1 MPIQLPLIRGVPHKH
16 SGVVYL
22 KNSILQSKTDRC
34 PLSGNGCIQRYSFGK
49 NGSVTYDS
57 AEIRIPNAPFFTKGL
72 GEHSLAPLANFS
84 NTAVYSYNS
93 QIYSAFESK
102 PMVKLDPVNLNAIE
116 ECTFDNKH
124 CNFMSA
130 HSKFDSIHN
139 GMWTFSSLG
148 NSLKVMRM
156 DGDTMNTWC
165 SVHLP
170 ENMYVHDFLLTPS
183 HIVFPLFPIDLD
195 LMSLILGR
203 KSVIEAFR
211 FKTNEHLR
219 LLSIDRS
226 DPNNQTITDVPQ
238 ISNPVF
244 HIAGSLN
251 NLYLFATED
260 GFQFEHLKSAC
271 NYTST
276 CFQIEYDTHNAYIID
291 RLPTGDMPSY
301 FDGTLAYVNSDSLHV
316 KRLSSSCTTRP
327 FPNCILEEPQFVD
340 SLSILQ
346 IVHTGERTQLHII
359 DPYTMFSLS
368 IYELHKTV
376 PQGTHGTIIYER

>member
-16 SGVVYL
+16 TGLVYL
-22 KNSILQSKTDRC
+22 KNSILQSKTDRY
-34 PLSGNGCIQRYSFGK
+34 PLSGNGCIQRYSFGDK
-49 NGSVTYDS
+49 GSLIYDS
-57 AEIRIPNAPFFTKGL
+57 AEICIPNAPFFTKGL
-72 GEHSLAPLANFS
+72 GENSLAPLANFS

-116 ECTFDNKH
+116 ECTFDNMH

-139 GMWTFSSLG
+139 EMWSFSSLG
-148 NSLKVMRM
+148 NALKVLRM

-170 ENMYVHDFLLTPS
+170 ESMYVHDFLLTPS
-183 HIVFPLFPIDLD
+183 HIVFPLFPINLD

-203 KSVIEAFR
+203 KSVIEAFQ

-219 LLSIDRS
+219 LLSIDRT
-226 DPNNQTITDVPQ
+226 DPNNQAITHVHH

-244 HIAGSLN
+244 HIVGSLD
-251 NLYLFATED
+251 NLYVFATED
-260 GFQFEHLKSAC
+260 EFQFEHLKSAH

-276 CFQIEYDTHNAYIID
+276 CFQIAYDTNNAYILD

-301 FDGTLAYVNSDSLHV
+301 YHGNLAYVTTDSLHV
-316 KRLSSSCTTRP
+316 KMVNSSCTTRQ

-346 IVHTGERTQLHII
+346 VVHTGERTQLHII
-359 DPYTMFSLS
+359 DPCTMSSLS
-368 IYELHKTV
+368 IYELPMAA
-376 PQGTHGTIIYER
+376 PQGTHGTILRN